1 MANETND
8 FSTPHVG
15 TSSYDFIALGSILKP
30 LRRPATHH
38 SSLNAIY
45 LVAKMREGFYEAS
58 TRVLKAFLVFLVS
71 SVFKTLFGGSNR
83 LPQMIK
89 TFENV

>member
-8 FSTPHVG
+8 FSTPRVG
-15 TSSYDFIALGSILKP
+15 TSSSYDFIALGSILKP

-58 TRVLKAFLVFLVS
+58 TIEFRKPFWYFWYPVYSKHFLEAPIDCY
-71 SVFKTLFGGSNR
+71 K
-83 LPQMIK
+83 
-89 TFENV
+89 

>member
-30 LRRPATHH
+30 LRRPATH

-58 TRVLKAFLVFLVS
+58 TIEFRKHFWYFWYPMYSKYFLEAS
-71 SVFKTLFGGSNR
+71 IDCYR
-83 LPQMIK
+83 
-89 TFENV
+89 

>member
-15 TSSYDFIALGSILKP
+15 TSSSYDFIALGSILKP
-30 LRRPATHH
+30 LRIPATH

-58 TRVLKAFLVFLVS
+58 TMEF
-71 SVFKTLFGGSNR
+71 
-83 LPQMIK
+83 
-89 TFENV
+89 

>member
-8 FSTPHVG
+8 FSTPRVG

-30 LRRPATHH
+30 LRRPATH
-38 SSLNAIY
+38 SSLNSIY

-71 SVFKTLFGGSNR
+71 SVFKILFGGFNR
-83 LPQMIK
+83 LSQIIQA
-89 TFENV
+89 FENV